1 MTKNRI
7 NDVCDHLV
15 AALEALGDESKTP
28 EQMSAAIE
36 RAKATAVVAQA
47 YTGVVRAELDGA
59 RVAADLGLVP
69 SFIRLDKM
77 ARLQDVPLLPAG
89 KGGER

>member
-15 AALEALGDESKTP
+15 AMLEALGDENKTP
-28 EQMSAAIE
+28 EEMSATIE
-36 RAKATAVVAQA
+36 RAKATAGIAQA
-47 YTGVVRAELDGA
+47 YTGVVRAEVDA
-59 RVAADLGLVP
+59 MRVASDLGLVP

-77 ARLQDVPLLPAG
+77 GRLQDVPLLPAG
-89 KGGER
+89 KGSTP